1 MLKMK
6 LTALEGDPGFGVKNT
21 YNWRRWEGGKM
32 MSKEP
37 LSFSA
42 VAFPG
47 SVSSNRFVGSKV

>member
-1 MLKMK
+1 MK